1 MARTSAEIRQ
11 WALVGARVRIQ
22 ELSAEIEKIRAVF
35 PGEFG
40 LRGGAKAKMGAIE
53 RPRKKRKL
61 SAAGRKA
68 ISEAAKARW
77 ARHKAEEGAARA
89 HGPKATK
96 KR

>member
-1 MARTSAEIRQ
+1 VRTPAEVRK
-11 WALVGARVRIQ
+11 WALVGARARIQ
-22 ELSAEIEKIRAVF
+22 ELSAEIEKIRGMF

-40 LRGGAKAKMGAIE
+40 LRGGAKGGASGV
-53 RPRKKRKL
+53 RRKKRKL

-77 ARHKAEEGAARA
+77 ARQKAEKGAGAARA
-89 HGPKATK
+89 GK

>member
-1 MARTSAEIRQ
+1 MRQ
-11 WALVGARVRIQ
+11 WALVGARARIQ
-22 ELSAEIEKIRAVF
+22 ELSAEIEKIRAMF

-40 LRGGAKAKMGAIE
+40 LRGGAKQGATTG
-53 RPRKKRKL
+53 RRKKRKL

-77 ARHKAEEGAARA
+77 ARQKAEKVVDGAGGPQAR
-89 HGPKATK
+89 K